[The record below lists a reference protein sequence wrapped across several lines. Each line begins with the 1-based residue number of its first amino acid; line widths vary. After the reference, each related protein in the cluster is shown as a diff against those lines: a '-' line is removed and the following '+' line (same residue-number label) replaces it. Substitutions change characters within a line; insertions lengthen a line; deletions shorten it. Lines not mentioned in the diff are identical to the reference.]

1 MYTIKLT
8 ISQKPL
14 KLIKNVALMMSFF
27 LGLHS
32 VSHAKT
38 ENSLYKIQN
47 PYGKSVVLRLAI
59 TRDEHQKGL
68 SGLTPKQFG
77 QNEGMLFINPQM
89 GIRQFWMPD
98 TYFNL
103 AIIFLDQNLQ
113 IVGIETDVP
122 HHPGFK
128 EPPSIYRTK
137 EYFAQ
142 YILETKTESP
152 FNKKLKTGDQLKWV
166 GKTSLSEIGSKTHR
180 SQ

>member
-1 MYTIKLT
+1 MYTVILT

-14 KLIKNVALMMSFF
+14 KLIKNVALMISFLLSF
-27 LGLHS
+27 SS
-32 VSHAKT
+32 VSYAKT
-38 ENSLYKIQN
+38 EKSLYKIQN

-59 TRDEHQKGL
+59 TRSEHQKGL
-68 SGLTPKQFG
+68 SGLSPKDFG
-77 QNEGMLFINPQM
+77 INEGMLFINPQM

-103 AIIFLDQNLQ
+103 AIIFLDQNLK
-113 IVGIETDVP
+113 IVGIEPNVP

-142 YILETKTESP
+142 YVLETKTESP
-152 FNKKLKTGDQLKWV
+152 FNKKLKAGDQLKWV
-166 GKTSLSEIGSKTHR
+166 GKINLSEIGSKIHH
-180 SQ
+180 